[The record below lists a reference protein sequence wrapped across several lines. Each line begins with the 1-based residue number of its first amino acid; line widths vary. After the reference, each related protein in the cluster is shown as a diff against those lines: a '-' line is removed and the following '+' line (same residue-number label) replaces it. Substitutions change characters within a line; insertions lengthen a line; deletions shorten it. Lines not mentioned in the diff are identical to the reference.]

1 MKKRLI
7 AIALV
12 LCLAAAAW
20 GACAESTGMNWAA
33 ETRAALRVG
42 NPTALR
48 GRFFTTMWGGTTS
61 DLDVQDLLH
70 GYALARYDIDETW
83 FRFDN
88 SVVQDA
94 TVVDDA
100 EGNRTYYI
108 ALYDDLK
115 WSDGTAITAKDYAF
129 SILFRMDSAIAE
141 TGGRPAD
148 YSWISGAEAY
158 LNKEKTTLAGLR
170 IIADD
175 MLGITVTAEALP
187 YFYEISR
194 FMFHPYPATVLAPG
208 IEAKDDGEGAYLSG
222 PLTAEM
228 ITETVLDPKKGYL
241 THPSVVS
248 GPYTLTSFEGETA
261 KFTINPYYKGNEK
274 GYVPR
279 IGELEYT
286 LADNA
291 DMMAKLEEGT
301 FGLLNKVTMSRSILE
316 GLQKG
321 RAFSADLAN
330 YSRVGLTMIW
340 FMESSFAA
348 QDPAVREAIAY
359 SFDRDSFTAEYAG
372 PFGLKMDA
380 FCGIGQWMYQLASG
394 IIGAPVDEEMTDEEK
409 AAEEE
414 RFRGLTL
421 DGVTKYA
428 PDREK
433 AISVLEDA
441 GWKLNSK
448 GVRSRTSGGEEKELR
463 LALGMPESP
472 EAKEALKRCLIEP
485 LQEIGILVDI
495 RPITMEELEK
505 EYRGETARC
514 DLLYLGEDFSIF
526 LDPKLLKPQQEPLP
540 ENDLSA
546 RKAELYEQARE
557 MVRTE
562 PDDYYGFLKKWI
574 GLQEQIMLKLPLLPV
589 YSNIY
594 FDFYTRELYDYEIV
608 EAVTWGEAIVGS
620 YLSDAEDVNEID
632 KKTTLEQL
640 EEMEKQFDQAGN
652 NSTAQQTQ

>member
-20 GACAESTGMNWAA
+20 GACAENSGTNWAR
-33 ETRAALRVG
+33 ETRETLRVG

-70 GYALARYDIDETW
+70 GYAPARYDIDETQ

-94 TVVDDA
+94 TIVDDP

-108 ALYDDLK
+108 VLYDDLK
-115 WSDGTAITAKDYAF
+115 WSDGTPITAKDYAF
-129 SILFRMDSAIAE
+129 SILFRMDPAIAE

-158 LNKEKTTLAGLR
+158 LNKEKTTLSGLR
-170 IIADD
+170 IVGENI
-175 MLGITVTAEALP
+175 LEITVLAEALP
-187 YFYEISR
+187 YFYELSR
-194 FMFHPYPATVLAPG
+194 FMFHPYPAAVLAPG

-222 PLTAEM
+222 TLTAEM
-228 ITETVLDPKKGYL
+228 ITETVLDPKHGYL
-241 THPSVVS
+241 THPVLVS
-248 GPYTLTSFEGETA
+248 GPYMLTAFDGVTA

-274 GYVPR
+274 ALVPR

-291 DMMAKLEEGT
+291 DMITKLDNGE
-301 FGLLNKVTMSRSILE
+301 FGLLNKVTLSDSILE
-316 GLQKG
+316 GLHEG
-321 RAFSADLAN
+321 AAFAADLAN
-330 YSRVGLTMIW
+330 YRRVGLTMIW

-348 QDPAVREAIAY
+348 QDPAVRKAIAY
-359 SFDRDSFTAEYAG
+359 SFDRDSFTTEYAG

-380 FCGIGQWMYQLASG
+380 FCGIGQWMYQLATG
-394 IIGAPVDEEMTDEEK
+394 IIGAPVDEDMTEEEK

-414 RFRGLTL
+414 RFSELTL
-421 DGVTKYA
+421 DAVTKYS
-428 PDREK
+428 PDKGE
-433 AISVLEDA
+433 AIRGLEEA
-441 GWKLNSK
+441 GWKLNGK
-448 GVRSRTSGGEEKELR
+448 GVRSRKTGGEEKELR
-463 LALGMPESP
+463 LVLGMPESP
-472 EAKEALKRCLIEP
+472 EAKEALEWCLTDP
-485 LQEIGILVDI
+485 LKDIGIPVDI
-495 RPITMEELEK
+495 RTLSMEELEK

-526 LDPKLLKPQQEPLP
+526 LDPKLLKPQKEPLP
-540 ENDLSA
+540 EDNLSA
-546 RKAELYEQARE
+546 GKAELYEQARE
-557 MVRTE
+557 MVRDE
-562 PDDYYGFLKKWI
+562 PDDFYGFLKKWI

-594 FDFYTRELYDYEIV
+594 FDFYTRELYDYEII

-620 YLSDAEDVNEID
+620 YLSDPEDLNEID
-632 KKTTLEQL
+632 KKTIREKL
-640 EEMEKQFDQAGN
+640 EEMERQFEQVVKHRPVR
-652 NSTAQQTQ
+652 QTH